1 MKTFIGDILELINS
15 ENPHELRDY
24 CFIFPSKRA
33 CHVFK
38 NNLTFKL
45 GSNYILPDI
54 LTINEFI
61 TRQTNEEVTD
71 EMLLISKLFEVYSRV
86 FKKEADYTF
95 DTFFAY
101 GKQLI
106 GEFDEIDRYMLNAE
120 KIFIYIDNLNEIES
134 TIDLTEDKI
143 KFLREFWKSYQ
154 TEENISNKTGIK
166 REFSNEWKL
175 LSKVYNE
182 FKTTLIEN
190 GLNYEGD
197 IYRKYTI
204 NLEKKPFSIYNKIF
218 FCGFNAFSNA
228 EIRIIKALQKATEVK
243 LVFDI
248 DNYYYKN
255 QNHIAGNFIRT
266 NEAKF
271 DEKKVLFSE
280 STFTSSEKKIDFIE
294 CKNDVSQII
303 YLISNIK
310 ANENQK
316 TSIILNDES
325 LLPQLFNFNFSNW
338 EKVNISMGFPLIKTQ
353 VFKILDELKTL
364 FKSSKISNNKL
375 YLYKRHFINLLNN
388 NLFSKI
394 DNDKSNELVDELN
407 RKNALYFPATL
418 LKDTYFNLIWS
429 LFEHQNDFVQLFSK
443 LLQQIY
449 NDNKENQIEKFA
461 IELVLEK
468 LLEVDKEIDIMKI
481 CSEDTIASI
490 SFIQEILSSIKL
502 TFDTNPDADI
512 QIMGLLET
520 RALDFE
526 NIIVL
531 SCNDNYLPGDNLS
544 KFSFIPYLVRK
555 AYDLPTGDEFNS
567 IYSYHFFR
575 LLQRA
580 KNIRLLY
587 VKDEVSFEREE
598 SRFIKQLISDVDRFE
613 NTTTNHVVL
622 SVGRNNII
630 NKTSTSLKKTKPVQ
644 EVLEKYRTGEKAF
657 SASSISL
664 YLQNPYIFGLKYGF
678 NIYEPETEVEE
689 VDALLFGNILHKSIE
704 LLYLPYLNQ
713 TIDKNIIKNLSDKS
727 TLKSAIEESFELYKV
742 ENDVALVG
750 VKNKILEDSL
760 SQIIIEILEAD
771 SKRVPFKIVG
781 LEQALE
787 ITITSTNG
795 NNYKLKGNIDRIDEV
810 EVNGVKRYCIIDYKT
825 GKTSV
830 SEIKEQEID
839 KYFSSDKK
847 HNFQGMC
854 YALLINKSNW
864 QKIPMEVCFY
874 GVREKIYQ
882 PISSSFI
889 SDFLISSFE
898 RKLIEK
904 MEEILNVEISFEYN
918 VKDKYGETSA
928 YAELLP

>member
-1 MKTFIGDILELINS
+1 LNTFIENILELVETKNS
-15 ENPHELRDY
+15 PQLRDY
-24 CFIFPSKRA
+24 CFVFPSKRA

-38 NNLTFKL
+38 NNLTAKL
-45 GSNYILPDI
+45 NGHYILPDI

-71 EMLLISKLFEVYSRV
+71 EMLLISKLFEVYSRI

-95 DTFFAY
+95 DTFYAY

-106 GEFDEIDRYMLNAE
+106 GEFDEIDRYMLHAE
-120 KIFIYIDNLNEIES
+120 KIFTYIDNLNKIES
-134 TIDLTEDKI
+134 SIELTEDKI
-143 KFLREFWKSYQ
+143 KFLQEFWQSYL
-154 TEENISNKTGIK
+154 TKEGKETGVK
-166 REFSNEWKL
+166 KVFSDEWKL
-175 LSKVYNE
+175 LSKVYYDFRNV
-182 FKTTLIEN
+182 LSEN
-190 GLNYEGD
+190 GQSYEGN

-204 NLEKKPFSIYNKIF
+204 ELEKKPTSIYNKIF
-218 FCGFNAFSNA
+218 FCGFNAFSTS

-243 LVFDI
+243 LIFDI

-255 QNHIAGNFIRT
+255 QNHIAGNFIRF
-266 NEAKF
+266 NEEKF
-271 DEKKVLFSE
+271 DESKIIFSE
-280 STFTSSEKKIDFIE
+280 SNFMNNEKRIDFIE

-303 YLISNIK
+303 FLLSNIK
-310 ANENQK
+310 MLDNKK

-338 EKVNISMGFPLIKTQ
+338 DNVNISMGFPLIKTQ

-364 FKSSKISNNKL
+364 FKSSKISNQKL
-375 YLYKRHFINLLNN
+375 YLYNKHFLNLLNN
-388 NLFSKI
+388 GLFSKI
-394 DNDKSNELVDELN
+394 GNENSNGLIDELN
-407 RKNALYFPATL
+407 RKNTLYFPASL
-418 LKDTYFNLIWS
+418 LKDTYFNFIFS
-429 LFEHQNDFVQLFSK
+429 IFEHQNDFVKLFSQ

-449 NDNKENQIEKFA
+449 SDNKENQIEKFA
-461 IELVLEK
+461 IELVQEK
-468 LLEVDKEIDIMKI
+468 IQEVDKEMDILKI
-481 CSEDTIASI
+481 CSEDIIASI
-490 SFIQEILSSIKL
+490 TFIQEILSSIKL

-520 RALDFE
+520 RAIDFE

-531 SCNDNYLPGDNLS
+531 SCNDNFLPGDNLS

-580 KNIRLLY
+580 KNIQLLY
-587 VKDEVSFEREE
+587 VKDEVSFDREE
-598 SRFIKQLISDVDRFE
+598 SRFIKQLKSDLERFE
-613 NTTTNHVVL
+613 NTSSSYNIL

-630 NKTSTSLKKTKPVQ
+630 NKTSTSLEKTKRVQ

-678 NIYEPETEVEE
+678 NIYEAETETEE
-689 VDALLFGNILHKSIE
+689 IDALLFGNILHKSIE
-704 LLYLPYLNQ
+704 LLYLPYLNKAV
-713 TIDKNIIKNLSDKS
+713 DKEIIKSLSNKN
-727 TLKSAIEESFELYKV
+727 TLKSAIEKSFELYEV

-760 SQIIIEILEAD
+760 SQILIEILEAD
-771 SKRVPFKIVG
+771 SQRVPFKIVG
-781 LEQALE
+781 LEQTLE
-787 ITITSTNG
+787 VAITSNGG

-810 EVNGVKRYCIIDYKT
+810 EVNGAKRYCIIDYKT

-830 SEIKEQEID
+830 SEIKEEEIT
-839 KYFSSDKK
+839 KYFNSDKK
-847 HNFQGMC
+847 HNFQGMF
-854 YALLINKSNW
+854 YALLVNKSNW
-864 QKIPMEVCFY
+864 KKIPMELYFY
-874 GVREKIYQ
+874 GVREKVYQ
-882 PISSSFI
+882 PINSNFI
-889 SDFLISSFE
+889 SDYLIDSFKE
-898 RKLIEK
+898 KLIEK
-904 MEEILNVEISFEYN
+904 IEEILNVEIPFEVN
-918 VKDKYGETSA
+918 LKDKYAENSA

>member
-353 VFKILDELKTL
+353 VFKILEELKTL

-449 NDNKENQIEKFA
+449 NENKENQIEKFA

-531 SCNDNYLPGDNLS
+531 SCNDNFLPGDNLS

-613 NTTTNHVVL
+613 NTTTSHVVL

-918 VKDKYGETSA
+918 VKDKYAETSA